1 MKLLLS
7 PAKSLNEMSDF
18 PNVPYTEPDFLAH
31 SKKIHRVIKKLKPTQ
46 LADLMD
52 ISPKL
57 AELNWQRN
65 QEWHTPFDL
74 SNARPAIFT
83 FDGDVYDGLQAANLE
98 ASAYEQLNN
107 QVRILSGLYGLL
119 KPFDLM
125 QPYRL
130 EMGTSLAVGSSAN
143 LYQFWKKT
151 ITKSLVASL
160 QKEEAV
166 VNLASQEYA
175 KAIDFKAV
183 KNKVITVDF
192 KDSKDGKLKT
202 IGFFAK
208 RARGMMVRY
217 ALDHQIS
224 EPEGLQLFDLEN
236 YRFDA
241 SLSTQSNWVFTR

>member
-7 PAKSLNEMSDF
+7 PAKSLNETSDF
-18 PNVPYTEPDFLAH
+18 PTLLYSEPDFLAD
-31 SKKIHRVIKKLKPTQ
+31 SKKIHRVIKKLKPAQ

-74 SNARPAIFT
+74 TNARPAIFT
-83 FDGDVYDGLQAANLE
+83 FDGDVYDGLQAASLKE
-98 ASAYEQLNN
+98 SAYEQLNN
-107 QVRILSGLYGLL
+107 QVRILSGLYGLI

-130 EMGTSLAVGSSAN
+130 EMGTSLAVGASVN

-151 ITKSLVASL
+151 ITKSLAASL
-160 QKEEAV
+160 QNEEAI

-175 KAIDFKAV
+175 KAIDFKSI
-183 KNKVITVDF
+183 KNRIITIDF
-192 KDSKDGKLKT
+192 KDLKEGQLKT

-217 ALDHQIS
+217 ALDHQIL